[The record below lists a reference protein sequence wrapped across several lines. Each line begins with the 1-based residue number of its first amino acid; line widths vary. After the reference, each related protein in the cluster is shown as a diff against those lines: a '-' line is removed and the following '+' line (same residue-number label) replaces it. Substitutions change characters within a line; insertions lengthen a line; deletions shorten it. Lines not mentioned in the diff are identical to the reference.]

1 MLIQNTTL
9 YIEES
14 VLMDCMAKLKSEYV
28 AELQSSE
35 KFENVVFTEVL
46 SNNEPQ
52 MRTYSIQVFCS
63 GFNELKLWKESFQ
76 PKLESIT
83 NSFSGKVLFFHSKMR
98 VID

>member
-14 VLMDCMAKLKSEYV
+14 ILLDCMTRLKSDY
-28 AELQSSE
+28 LPDLHSN
-35 KFENVVFTEVL
+35 KNFENVVFTEVL
-46 SNNEPQ
+46 SNNEPN

-63 GFNELKLWKESFQ
+63 GLSEMKVWKDDFQ
-76 PKLESIT
+76 PKLESISG
-83 NSFSGKVLFFHSKMR
+83 SFSGKVLFFHSKMR